1 MNSDGLFTNPITM
14 AFNVLNAHRNTL
26 AENLRMN
33 EIQEDCIEEILK
45 SLTIE
50 NQLYFSVNR
59 KYKNGR
65 ESKYDFFARNG
76 ISPVLAGRL
85 SGVNHLYVHQ
95 EQSIQSIMEG
105 RDIVLSTGTGSGKT
119 ESFLIPIIDYCIKN
133 RSKGTKAIIIYPMN
147 ALANDQMQRINHL
160 TYETGVTFGLYIGG
174 IPKNEIEKKIHP
186 FENNHCQLLYKEQM
200 IDSPPD
206 ILITNYV
213 MLERMLTNQH
223 SRSLFEKSAS
233 SLKYLVLD
241 EIHTYRGNKASHLK
255 LLLRRLKAILYSK
268 PVQIGTSAT
277 LKKKQR
283 EGYLSGED
291 KTKDFITK
299 LLDTDNFELIEPEYE
314 EDPFTEELTTSNYK
328 NIGENWKLQLDIQS
342 GLNNINNLTGKEF
355 DEWDLRDEI
364 ADSELFNSLNYNA
377 FINTLKNKLKE
388 GALSFTEINKLTAH
402 IRTQKPAELTKS
414 YLSAISFINHFYPEH
429 TLLDYRI
436 HLFIRNPAGYLKKC
450 INCGKYHSG
459 KGKFCTECNYPLF
472 MVYRRNPK
480 MCLGKISDRKLSFEL
495 RSEDRPGDFYV
506 LIEKSFDDPIAIEQ
520 LSFND
525 KGKIERDS
533 IFLEYSEY
541 GKLRL
546 RILEIN
552 GSAAKA
558 SLSNARYIYNNL
570 LVTFADDLKKD
581 YLYLENLVENI
592 LAFHNKDEKKIL
604 GFIDNRELASR
615 YSSVILDEFTDR
627 FFEQFSAFFLRG
639 CTNLCIEDA
648 FIKLRGDI
656 ESVSETFD
664 DFQKEIFSEFDQW
677 FLRWI
682 RIPPREITKY
692 NKLVE
697 LNTEQLNE
705 DEKNI
710 LSIFVKERAYGSNL
724 KGNFERGKYVR
735 YYLGFIKNDKYISL
749 PGDKDQDTDAIG
761 SKVNTISIHPQ
772 HSIIYTEQ
780 LSNYTIE
787 QVEEILNSLEKK
799 GFITRNQDI
808 NDRRKL
814 YFLEPRNCILVPPKP
829 IIESFEELKDKFLLT
844 CSLHSSEVGVQ
855 DRNDTETG
863 FKQGEINFLIAT
875 PTLEMG
881 IDIGGLTN
889 VIMIGIPPMPSNYAQ
904 RAGRAGRNKNK
915 RYALII
921 SVCELISSKANH
933 DRYYFDNPA
942 EMIEGVIT
950 PPSFNVQNRQ
960 ILIKHVNALVIP
972 RFLQGSEVQEDNRKE
987 LNIVFN
993 GILTSED
1000 LTELINDAKK
1010 TYRDYKLDNPSR
1022 LTINDFYQ
1030 NGAMPDYSFSRRQ
1043 IPLISVNDLKK
1054 IELCLRREN
1063 PDLTSYAVS
1072 VYNPEEAIYKFIPGN
1087 KISAGGCIYNVS
1099 GDHHNSYSKAISAEA
1114 KNPEIREYK
1123 YFTASEET
1131 DFPPK
1136 EFKRSITDVSFL
1148 YSGKSIEKKIG
1159 EILTA
1164 GYISDGKVELINKG
1178 IKSKGFF
1185 DSDYKPFYIQYSLDC
1200 SMLYFRLDPNVCADE
1215 SYKINFTSALDRKIK
1230 DMFCLDDNDI
1240 SIIINADYKSEDG
1253 KNSVSS
1259 DDIIFYDSTGNGNIP
1274 FEEIYHNLS
1283 NIFIAAYNSINTCV
1297 CGTKKA
1303 GNGCYLCVRTY
1314 YTQFYAERTDKEVAK
1329 MLMGY
1334 LAEIEG
1340 VMFKPFIKAPDS
1352 KPDLYDLVFDI
1363 RNGEIVSVITLKN
1376 EDGYT
1381 YNENYCGDIEPI
1393 VSVLLLAIEKEF
1405 DGNVETLLIRS
1416 NDKKIIKTL
1425 QKGTESGGNDSLIR
1439 LNFSL
1444 LRFKH
1449 IKYEKI

>member
-1 MNSDGLFTNPITM
+1 M

-33 EIQEDCIEEILK
+33 DIQEDFIEEILK

-59 KYKNGR
+59 EYKKGSEN
-65 ESKYDFFARNG
+65 KFDFFAKNG
-76 ISPVLAGRL
+76 ISLVLAERL
-85 SGVNHLYVHQ
+85 ENVNRLYVHQ

-133 RSKGTKAIIIYPMN
+133 RSEGTKAIIIYPMN
-147 ALANDQMQRINHL
+147 ALANDQLQRINRL
-160 TYETGVTFGLYIGG
+160 TSETGVTFGVYTGST
-174 IPKNEIEKKIHP
+174 PKNETEKIIQPLDKNPCH
-186 FENNHCQLLYKEQM
+186 LLSRQQM

-213 MLERMLTNQH
+213 MLERMLTTQL
-223 SRSLFEKSAS
+223 SLSLFEKSAF

-255 LLLRRLKAILYSK
+255 LLLRRLKAILHSK

-277 LKKKQR
+277 LKKNQR
-283 EGYLSGED
+283 EGYLTGED
-291 KTKDFITK
+291 KTKDFIKK

-314 EDPFTEELTTSNYK
+314 EDPSPGALTAEGYK

-355 DEWDLRDEI
+355 DEWDLRDKI
-364 ADSELFNSLNYNA
+364 ADSELFNSLNYSA
-377 FINTLKNKLKE
+377 FVNTLKNKLKE

-414 YLSAISFINHFYPEH
+414 YLSAISFMNHLYPEH
-429 TLLDYRI
+429 PLLDYRI

-472 MVYRRNPK
+472 MVYRLNPK

-495 RSEDRPGDFYV
+495 SSEDKPGDFYV
-506 LIEKSFDDPIAIEQ
+506 LIEKSFDGPIDSEQ
-520 LSFND
+520 LSFSE

-533 IFLEYSEY
+533 ILLEYSEY

-546 RILEIN
+546 RILKIN

-558 SLSNARYIYNNL
+558 SLSNVRYIYNNL
-570 LVTFADDLKKD
+570 LVTFADNLKKD
-581 YLYLENLVENI
+581 YLYLENLVESI

-627 FFEQFSAFFLRG
+627 FFEQFSALFLRG
-639 CTNLCIEDA
+639 CTDFCIEDA
-648 FIKLRGDI
+648 YVKLRGDI
-656 ESVSETFD
+656 ESISETFD
-664 DFQKEIFSEFDQW
+664 ELEKEIFSEFNQW

-682 RIPPREITKY
+682 SIPPREVTKY
-692 NKLVE
+692 NKIVKLD
-697 LNTEQLNE
+697 TEELNE

-710 LSIFVKERAYGSNL
+710 LSVFINERAFGSNL
-724 KGNFERGKYVR
+724 KGSFERGKYVR

-749 PGDKDQDTDAIG
+749 PGEKDQDMDTDG
-761 SKVNTISIHPQ
+761 SKVKAISIHPKN
-772 HSIIYTEQ
+772 SIIYAD
-780 LSNYTIE
+780 LLIKYTVE
-787 QVEEILNSLEKK
+787 QVEEILDSLVSK
-799 GFITRNQDI
+799 GLITRNLDV

-814 YFLEPRNCILVPPKP
+814 YFLEPRKCILVPPEP
-829 IIESFEELKDKFLLT
+829 MIDSYEELKDKFLLT

-863 FKQGEINFLIAT
+863 FKQGKINFLIAT

-881 IDIGGLTN
+881 IDIGRLPN
-889 VIMIGIPPMPSNYAQ
+889 VVMIGIPPMPSNYAQ
-904 RAGRAGRNKNK
+904 RAGRAGRNKDK

-921 SVCELISSKANH
+921 SICELIFSKANH
-933 DRYYFDNPA
+933 DRYYFNNPS

-950 PPSFNVQNRQ
+950 PPSFNDQNCQ
-960 ILIKHVNALVIP
+960 IAKKHVNALVIP
-972 RFLQGSEVQEDNRKE
+972 KFLQGLDIQDVHRKE

-993 GILTSED
+993 GILNTED
-1000 LTELINDAKK
+1000 LSKLIKEAKK
-1010 TYRDYKLDNPSR
+1010 TYDDLKSKNPGK

-1030 NGAMPDYSFSRRQ
+1030 HGEMPDYSFSRKQ
-1043 IPLISVNDLKK
+1043 IPLFSVNDMKK
-1054 IELCLRREN
+1054 IGLCLRREN
-1063 PDLTSYAVS
+1063 PDPTSYAVS
-1072 VYNPEEAIYKFIPGN
+1072 VYNPEEAIYKFIPGK

-1099 GDHHNSYSKAISAEA
+1099 GDDHSSYSEAVSATGN
-1114 KNPEIREYK
+1114 NPEIREYK

-1136 EFKRSITDVSFL
+1136 EFKRSLTDVSFL
-1148 YSGKSIEKKIG
+1148 YSGKSIEKKFG

-1164 GYISDGKVELINKG
+1164 GYISNGKVKLINKG
-1178 IKSKGFF
+1178 IKSEGFF
-1185 DSDYKPFYIQYSLDC
+1185 DSDYKRFYMQYSLER
-1200 SMLYFRLDPNVCADE
+1200 SMLYFRLDPNVCSDE

-1240 SIIINADYKSEDG
+1240 SIIINANFKSEDG
-1253 KNSVSS
+1253 ENTESF
-1259 DDIIFYDSTGNGNIP
+1259 DDIIFYDSSGNGSIP
-1274 FEEIYHNLS
+1274 FEEIYLHLS
-1283 NIFIAAYNSINTCV
+1283 NIFIAGYNSINTCS
-1297 CGTKKA
+1297 CGTKKT

-1334 LAEIEG
+1334 FAGIEG
-1340 VMFKPFIKAPDS
+1340 VTFKPSIKTSDS
-1352 KPDLYDLVFDI
+1352 KPDIYDLVFNI
-1363 RNGEIVSVITLKN
+1363 RSEEIISVITLKN
-1376 EDGYT
+1376 TEGYT
-1381 YNENYCGDIEPI
+1381 YNENYNGDIEPI

-1405 DGNVETLLIRS
+1405 EENVETLLIRS
-1416 NDKKIIKTL
+1416 IDREIIRTL
-1425 QKGTESGGNDSLIR
+1425 QKGKGDGRNDALIR